1 MPHEIIMKL
10 VHWQLKAGLLHLVQ
24 QGGDWAGLQPAQVPP
39 HCTKYNSPPINGQC
53 TNGPLLCSFNMSI
66 KELIWYW
73 LSCVFIQLMDHN
85 INKFVLFC
93 AHVYTFV

>member
-1 MPHEIIMKL
+1 MASVPIT
-10 VHWQLKAGLLHLVQ
+10 VLL
-24 QGGDWAGLQPAQVPP
+24 
-39 HCTKYNSPPINGQC
+39 Y
-53 TNGPLLCSFNMSI
+53 NGPLLCSFNMSI

-85 INKFVLFC
+85 INKFLFFC